1 MDRKK
6 RLIIIQVSLLVVGI
20 IILLITYS
28 GNSIQKKELTSIL
41 NKDRKINDKN
51 MEKNVFYNIEY
62 SGVDLAGN
70 RYILKSKKAIPN
82 EANENLIQ
90 MEGVTSYFYFKDETT
105 LIVKSDFGKY
115 NNNTLDIEF
124 KKNILA
130 EYEKSSI
137 QAQSARYSNSTGF
150 LTVSDNVKVRDIQG
164 SLVADK
170 LIFDIK
176 KQTLNIETF
185 NNDRISVN
193 VDTNEKRF

>member
-1 MDRKK
+1 
-6 RLIIIQVSLLVVGI
+6 
-20 IILLITYS
+20 
-28 GNSIQKKELTSIL
+28 
-41 NKDRKINDKN
+41 
-51 MEKNVFYNIEY
+51 
-62 SGVDLAGN
+62 
-70 RYILKSKKAIPN
+70 
-82 EANENLIQ
+82 

-124 KKNILA
+124 KKYLSRIW
-130 EYEKSSI
+130 KSSI

>member
-1 MDRKK
+1 
-6 RLIIIQVSLLVVGI
+6 
-20 IILLITYS
+20 
-28 GNSIQKKELTSIL
+28 
-41 NKDRKINDKN
+41 
-51 MEKNVFYNIEY
+51 
-62 SGVDLAGN
+62 
-70 RYILKSKKAIPN
+70 
-82 EANENLIQ
+82 